1 MTKGIMIAGYGTRK
15 GNLEEI
21 LERQAARMRARGIAN
36 VYIGYFRVSSPSIP
50 EVLEQMAA
58 DGVDDVLVMPYY
70 IAEGRLT
77 YELIPGKL
85 GISGNVGTV
94 DVKGKNVK
102 VRMAPAFGNNPVLA
116 DIVCDRVADAGGDF
130 DDGVMVI
137 GHGSRDSVS
146 SNKDIMEM
154 NADRLRRRGFKNV
167 AYTFNEFC
175 EPTIADA
182 VGSLAAAG
190 VDRIIAVPLFVAM
203 GLHLG
208 EEVPEQIGIPAY
220 SQGGEITAGGR
231 KIEVRYTRPVEDDV
245 RLLETMVAGA
255 KNFYGM

>member
-1 MTKGIMIAGYGTRK
+1 MIAGYGTRK

-50 EVLEQMAA
+50 EALEQMVA

-102 VRMAPAFGNNPVLA
+102 VRMAPAFGNIPALA

-154 NADRLRRRGFKNV
+154 NADRLRRSAAQRSGP
-167 AYTFNEFC
+167 
-175 EPTIADA
+175 PTSSAGHLRRSSSTLLPDPPDKRHPA
-182 VGSLAAAG
+182 PWSPRRLAAA
-190 VDRIIAVPLFVAM
+190 
-203 GLHLG
+203 
-208 EEVPEQIGIPAY
+208 PA
-220 SQGGEITAGGR
+220 R
-231 KIEVRYTRPVEDDV
+231 R
-245 RLLETMVAGA
+245 
-255 KNFYGM
+255 

>member
-1 MTKGIMIAGYGTRK
+1 MIAGYGTRK

-50 EVLEQMAA
+50 EALEQMA
-58 DGVDDVLVMPYY
+58 
-70 IAEGRLT
+70 
-77 YELIPGKL
+77 
-85 GISGNVGTV
+85 
-94 DVKGKNVK
+94 
-102 VRMAPAFGNNPVLA
+102 APAFGNNPALA

-231 KIEVRYTRPVEDDV
+231 KIEVRYTRPVEDDA